1 MREDDMA
8 VLVGPRH
15 DGIVVGP
22 DVSDP
27 APMDRLVS
35 GIAEEFFPDFRDIHV
50 QDDLHDALS
59 GTSYSSARHD
69 A

>member
-1 MREDDMA
+1 
-8 VLVGPRH
+8 V
-15 DGIVVGP
+15 
-22 DVSDP
+22 
-27 APMDRLVS
+27 DRLVS
-35 GIAEEFFPDFRDIHV
+35 GTTEEVFPDLGDVHV